1 MSGALSQGAV
11 RSTLDSIEE
20 FRVTTAGDNADQG
33 RSSGGQVALVTKSG
47 TNTFHG
53 SLYEQHRPTITA
65 ANDWFNKHAQLNNG
79 QANTPSKII
88 RNTFGGALGGTIW
101 KDRLF
106 FFGTY
111 EQRPNHSIHHRPL
124 LRHPNQAPSNG
135 VRPPLPILIRKPKV
149 TRPLSEPRS

>member
-1 MSGALSQGAV
+1 M
-11 RSTLDSIEE
+11 EE

-33 RSSGGQVALVTKSG
+33 RSSGGQVTLVTKSG

-65 ANDWFNKHAQLNNG
+65 ANNWFNKHAQLNAGDPNIPG
-79 QANTPSKII
+79 KII
-88 RNTFGGALGGTIW
+88 RNTFGGSLGGPIK

-111 EQRPNHSIHHRPL
+111 EGGRLAENVQ
-124 LRHPNQAPSNG
+124 Q
-135 VRPPLPILIRKPKV
+135 IR
-149 TRPLSEPRS
+149 